1 MITDTLGAPQ
11 GSLKQ
16 CVTEAKRACAEI
28 EAIVQSGQD
37 TQKNTAAALEFLRT
51 FISISGKGN
60 AVPWQNFQ
68 KLATLSAGK
77 RGVNADSHLH
87 NLRLLAAD
95 HYTWPEFRESI
106 ERYIQRI
113 FESVATAIDQYQKFK
128 TEMGLIDFTDQE
140 TLTLDLL
147 EKNKEARALLKEQLD
162 LVLVDEFQDTSPVQ
176 LALFLRL
183 AELAKESVWVGD
195 PKQAIYG
202 FRGYRSRTH
211 DRGCSCA
218 CA

>member
-1 MITDTLGAPQ
+1 MTIEAGRTDVEKIAKTARMNRIMPEAIKNQWAEKSISLITDTLGAPQ

-87 NLRLLAAD
+87 NLRLLSAD

-106 ERYIQRI
+106 ERIYP
-113 FESVATAIDQYQKFK
+113 K
-128 TEMGLIDFTDQE
+128 DFRMCGNGDRSISE
-140 TLTLDLL
+140 
-147 EKNKEARALLKEQLD
+147 
-162 LVLVDEFQDTSPVQ
+162 VQ
-176 LALFLRL
+176 NGNGA
-183 AELAKESVWVGD
+183 D
-195 PKQAIYG
+195 
-202 FRGYRSRTH
+202 
-211 DRGCSCA
+211 
-218 CA
+218 